1 MLSVRQDA
9 MFGAGHAKWGPLDP
23 SIVVLRPRP
32 GALTFARA
40 WRAWL
45 LAEAEAE
52 AEAGAE
58 ADRRVLVQGVHVPLR
73 TPLVWLFEA
82 CSYPDGFLY
91 VCCKV
96 GSVS

>member
-1 MLSVRQDA
+1 MA
-9 MFGAGHAKWGPLDP
+9 A
-23 SIVVLRPRP
+23 
-32 GALTFARA
+32 
-40 WRAWL
+40 
-45 LAEAEAE
+45 
-52 AEAGAE
+52 AGAE
-58 ADRRVLVQGVHVPLR
+58 AGPAVDRRVLVQGVHVPLH